1 MAIITVDNLRK
12 TYGTR
17 VAVEDVSFS
26 VEEGEIFGIVG
37 RNGAGKTTTVECVTG
52 LRTPTSGTIR
62 VEADLKQQVGVQL
75 QDCSLPDKI
84 RVGEAL
90 SLYAS
95 FYSQP
100 ADWRALLE
108 ETGLDPRTPFAKLSG
123 GQRQRLSIALALVGD
138 PKIAILDELTT
149 GLDPQA
155 RRDTWEL
162 IERIRD
168 RGVTVILVTH
178 FMEEVERLCDRVAI
192 ISAGRILVVD
202 TPEGLIARAG
212 GEHRLTFRTREPVDG
227 LPALPEVSSVTTN
240 TDGIPAQPRR
250 RGRAAAADDAVEV
263 VVIGTGDL
271 LPAVMSALPASLMS
285 DLRVERT
292 TLDDAFLALTGEPVD
307 QPADQPTDQPAA

>member
-1 MAIITVDNLRK
+1 MPIITVDKLRK

-26 VEEGEIFGIVG
+26 VEEGEIFGVVG
-37 RNGAGKTTTVECVTG
+37 RNGAGKTTTVECVAG

-95 FYSQP
+95 FYARP
-100 ADWRALLE
+100 ADWRALLA
-108 ETGLDPRTPFAKLSG
+108 ETGLDPRTAFAKLSG

-178 FMEEVERLCDRVAI
+178 FMEEVERLCDRVAV
-192 ISAGRILVVD
+192 ISAGRVLAVD
-202 TPEGLIARAG
+202 TPAGLIARAG
-212 GEHRLTFRTREPVDG
+212 GEHRLTFRTRGPIDG
-227 LPALPEVSSVTTN
+227 LAKLPEVSAVTPTA
-240 TDGIPAQPRR
+240 TAG
-250 RGRAAAADDAVEV
+250 DAVEV
-263 VVIGTGDL
+263 VVTGTGDL
-271 LPAVMSALPASLMS
+271 LTAVMTVLPAAQMS
-285 DLRVERT
+285 GLRIERT
-292 TLDDAFLALTGEPVD
+292 TLDDAFLTLTGH
-307 QPADQPTDQPAA
+307 PAEHLADHSAA